1 MKDRDYY
8 HMKRNSSSNIYY
20 FNLSTIKKLINY
32 IREIFLIFV
41 SISLIL
47 LLSPNLENEINV
59 NIKINDV

>member
-8 HMKRNSSSNIYY
+8 HMKRNSSNIYY

-32 IREIFLIFV
+32 IREIFLLFV

>member
-8 HMKRNSSSNIYY
+8 HMKRNSSNIYY